1 MLKEPFLTQI
11 LPPNTTA
18 SYSCKKASIILNR
31 LSNSNFFLQIE
42 KTKITKATEVWAE
55 ARRDVIKAIINIIK
69 TMGVSKGHNGN
80 KGKCFL
86 NYTRGGDK
94 YSTFF
99 QICELK

>member
-18 SYSCKKASIILNR
+18 SYSCKKSQYYIEL
-31 LSNSNFFLQIE
+31 LQFFLQIE
-42 KTKITKATEVWAE
+42 KTKLTKATEVWAE

-80 KGKCFL
+80 KVENVFL
-86 NYTRGGDK
+86 INLLQSGSK
-94 YSTFF
+94 
-99 QICELK
+99 LK